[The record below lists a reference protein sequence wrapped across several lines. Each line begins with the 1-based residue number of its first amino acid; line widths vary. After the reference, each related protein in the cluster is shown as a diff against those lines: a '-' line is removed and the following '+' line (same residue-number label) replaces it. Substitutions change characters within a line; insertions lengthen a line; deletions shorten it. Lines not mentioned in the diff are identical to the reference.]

1 MLFIEKAK
9 ADKATLLQKWVDML
23 YCAYPLGS
31 SGFVRTSKDNFTNPI
46 GFVTQTSLNI
56 LYDAII
62 GDDVDPAKV
71 SAALTELVQ
80 LRAIQNMTPSK
91 AVGPLTQLKSL
102 LKQEVLSVCMKE
114 NKDSKMLEKLFD
126 EYFIVDTRIDT
137 LFLMA
142 LDLYSGNREKVF
154 NLRVEEIHR
163 SQSQVV
169 RWAKMREEKLKTNHN
184 TEG

>member
-9 ADKATLLQKWVDML
+9 ADKNTLLQKWIDVF
-23 YCAYPLGS
+23 YSAYPLGS
-31 SGFVRTSKDNFTNPI
+31 TGFVRTSKDNFTNPI
-46 GFVTQTSLNI
+46 GFVTQNSLDV
-56 LYDAII
+56 LYDAVL

-71 SAALTELVQ
+71 GTALAELVQ

-91 AVGPLTQLKSL
+91 AVGPLTQLKSI
-102 LKQEVLSVCMKE
+102 LKKEVLSVCMKK
-114 NKDSKMLEKLFD
+114 NNDSKMLEKLFD
-126 EYFIVDTRIDT
+126 EYFIVDARIDT
-137 LFLMA
+137 LVLMA
-142 LDLYSGNREKVF
+142 LDLYSGNREKIF